1 MPMASRTVSLGGA
14 ELRRLRHVCAVFDG
28 MTDKATVVDRFIVD
42 GLSAGERVVHVV
54 ESRDADLERLGR
66 VVDVSAAVVSGQL
79 DVLSWDES
87 YVAGGRFNASKML
100 LLMRRWLRDGQANGF
115 RATRL
120 IGDMGWAR
128 AGVAGVNELATYERE
143 VGALVARPLLSVV
156 CAYDH
161 QHHTAAQIGEVVP
174 LHQAALVEGRLHLPP
189 SGVHSAGPRA
199 RIMDAAGVLFADHGI
214 ARTGVDALID
224 GAGVAKATFYRHFP
238 SKDALIAAW
247 LRDPR
252 TRWFDR
258 VRAQVE
264 AESPEPDEVIP
275 LLFDAIADWLEGG
288 DFVGCPYLNT
298 SVEISDPGH
307 PASDLVRA
315 YLAEIGAYLEACVV
329 ATGHE
334 DAADLGREVHALL
347 AGAIALGAANRTSS
361 FVMAARDA
369 AVELLTDHH
378 P

>member
-1 MPMASRTVSLGGA
+1 MPMASRAVSLGGA

-28 MTDKATVVDRFIVD
+28 MTDKATVLDRFIVD
-42 GLSAGERVVHVV
+42 GLRAGERVVHAV
-54 ESRDADLERLGR
+54 ESRDAHLERLAR

-87 YVAGGRFNASKML
+87 YLAGGRFNATKML
-100 LLMRRWLRDGQANGF
+100 ALIRRWLREGQANGF

-128 AGVAGVNELATYERE
+128 ASVGGLDELAIYERE
-143 VGALVARPLLSVV
+143 VGALVARPLVSVV
-156 CAYDH
+156 CVYDR
-161 QHHTAAQIGEVVP
+161 QHHTAPQIGEVVP
-174 LHQAALVEGRLHLPP
+174 LHQAALLEGNFHLSP
-189 SGVHSAGPRA
+189 SEVHAGGPRN
-199 RIMDAAGVLFADHGI
+199 RIMDAAGVLFAEHGT
-214 ARTGVDALID
+214 AQTGVDALID

-247 LRDPR
+247 LQDPR

-258 VRAQVE
+258 VRTQVE
-264 AESPEPDEVIP
+264 AESAEPDDVIP

-288 DFVGCPYLNT
+288 DFVGCAYLNT

-307 PASDLVRA
+307 PASGLVRA
-315 YLAEIGAYLEACVV
+315 YLAEIGAYLEACVA

-334 DAADLGREVHALL
+334 DAAGLAQEVHALL
-347 AGAIALGAANRTSS
+347 AGAIALGVANRTSS

-369 AVELLTDHH
+369 AVQLLTDDY